1 MYLKNCK
8 MLKIGEFLNENYTF
22 YAHIDDNN
30 KNKKKELLSE
40 HIDRVKYYFDLIF
53 QAKKLDKIFLN
64 IENKFFENCSK
75 NSRKLFREMLL
86 NTIILHDIGKLNP
99 LFQDLKMQNKIIKDD
114 YTNDEYRYAIGSK
127 HSKISSTVYIH
138 YYCKKL
144 KEEFRDLQLEEKK
157 VLRFF
162 IVLNSFIIS
171 RHHSDL
177 GDFETYVNEINNL
190 SCSAKDSIF
199 NLEKLL
205 KDKNIDLFKK
215 DKFILGEKTLNRLK
229 KDVRELLENAT
240 KEKSICIFTYYRL
253 VYSVLVSC
261 DYLAT
266 SEYIS
271 GVKSDSVGEIQ
282 DINEF
287 YYIFKNT
294 DINKKIDEYRKTK
307 NLEKDINR
315 DENKLDK
322 VCKNDEKDIN
332 EFRTEI
338 FIESENSLVE
348 NKNENIYYFE
358 APTGSGKTNSS
369 INLSYKLIEINKN
382 LNKIFYIYPFNTLI
396 EQTSDSL
403 KNTFGN
409 NKAVYEK
416 FAVINSIKPIK
427 TYSPTNKNNEG
438 TNEEFE
444 YTDSDYQKFWLD
456 KLFLNYPMVLTT
468 NVSLFDI
475 MFGSRR
481 ESCSGFYQLANSVVV
496 LDEIQ
501 SYKITIWTEIITF
514 FKTFAD
520 ILNIKFIIMSAT
532 LPNLNFLLDGD
543 IKTTSLIK
551 NREKYF
557 LNPKF
562 KDRVKVSY
570 ELLNCEFNK
579 DVLFEHVVKKMKLK
593 KKILIE
599 FITKKSAYEFYNRLK
614 EEFPSE
620 EGGCLIELL
629 TGDDSIAERKR
640 ILNVVNSE
648 KAEQNGIILVS
659 TQVIEAGV
667 DIDMDI
673 GYKDVSTMDNEEQ
686 FMGRINRSGKRD
698 GIVYFFKLDSIK
710 DVYANDYRANTALTL
725 LNEENRNILIDKN
738 YSDYY
743 KTVMELIKER
753 NNELNEN
760 NIDDFFS
767 KVGDLKSFEIE
778 KRMKLIDDDNWSTTI
793 YLCTK
798 ITLEDGTTIDG
809 KEVWDNYKK
818 LLCDN
823 KMNYAKKQVKLSEI
837 RSYMNYFTYQIVCSQ
852 IPCYNDMIGDIYCI
866 YDGEEYF
873 KDGKLN
879 KDKFMNN
886 IGEFI

>member
-1 MYLKNCK
+1 M
-8 MLKIGEFLNENYTF
+8 KINLIK
-22 YAHIDDNN
+22 YA
-30 KNKKKELLSE
+30 E
-40 HIDRVKYYFDLIF
+40 
-53 QAKKLDKIFLN
+53 
-64 IENKFFENCSK
+64 
-75 NSRKLFREMLL
+75 
-86 NTIILHDIGKLNP
+86 
-99 LFQDLKMQNKIIKDD
+99 
-114 YTNDEYRYAIGSK
+114 
-127 HSKISSTVYIH
+127 
-138 YYCKKL
+138 
-144 KEEFRDLQLEEKK
+144 
-157 VLRFF
+157 
-162 IVLNSFIIS
+162 
-171 RHHSDL
+171 
-177 GDFETYVNEINNL
+177 
-190 SCSAKDSIF
+190 
-199 NLEKLL
+199 
-205 KDKNIDLFKK
+205 
-215 DKFILGEKTLNRLK
+215 
-229 KDVRELLENAT
+229 
-240 KEKSICIFTYYRL
+240 
-253 VYSVLVSC
+253 
-261 DYLAT
+261 
-266 SEYIS
+266 
-271 GVKSDSVGEIQ
+271 
-282 DINEF
+282 
-287 YYIFKNT
+287 
-294 DINKKIDEYRKTK
+294 
-307 NLEKDINR
+307 
-315 DENKLDK
+315 
-322 VCKNDEKDIN
+322 NDEKDIN

-579 DVLFEHVVKKMKLK
+579 DVLFEHVIKKMKLK

-614 EEFPSE
+614 EEFPLE

-738 YSDYY
+738 YSNYY

-760 NIDDFFS
+760 NIDDFFG

-778 KRMKLIDDDNWSTTI
+778 KRMKLIRRRQLVYYNLS
-793 YLCTK
+793 LHK
-798 ITLEDGTTIDG
+798 
-809 KEVWDNYKK
+809 NNFRRMA
-818 LLCDN
+818 LL
-823 KMNYAKKQVKLSEI
+823 
-837 RSYMNYFTYQIVCSQ
+837 
-852 IPCYNDMIGDIYCI
+852 
-866 YDGEEYF
+866 
-873 KDGKLN
+873 
-879 KDKFMNN
+879 
-886 IGEFI
+886 